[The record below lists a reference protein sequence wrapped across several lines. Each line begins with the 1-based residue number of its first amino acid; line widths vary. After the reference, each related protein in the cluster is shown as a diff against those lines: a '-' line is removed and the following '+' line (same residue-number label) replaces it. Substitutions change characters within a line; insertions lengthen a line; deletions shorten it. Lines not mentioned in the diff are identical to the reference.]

1 MIKRIISLTLCLLI
15 VASVFA
21 GCAKDE
27 DDLGAYIDM
36 YLTDQIYD
44 LDPAY
49 AFGNESALK
58 IVSLV
63 FDNLFVLD
71 DDGKVKKSLAKDYTI
86 REDDN
91 TKEYEMII
99 TLQDTC
105 WTDGT
110 AITANDVYFAWTRVL
125 QSDSSFE
132 AASLLFDIKNARAA
146 KEGDVS
152 IDDVAISA
160 INEKQIRI
168 LFEEKIDYD
177 QFLIKISSYAL
188 APIREDIVS
197 KTADW
202 AKKPA
207 TICSSGPFRL
217 REVSYKAGDEHIT
230 LERNPYYY
238 RDIEKDDVD

>member
-1 MIKRIISLTLCLLI
+1 MTKRIISLILCLLM
-15 VASVFA
+15 VVSVFA

-27 DDLGAYIDM
+27 DDLGAYINM

-49 AFGNESALK
+49 AYGNESALK

-132 AASLLFDIKNARAA
+132 AASLLFDIKNARAV
-146 KEGDVS
+146 KEGGGDNGFT

-160 INEKQIRI
+160 PNEKEVHIEFETAIVALQRI
-168 LFEEKIDYD
+168 LM
-177 QFLIKISSYAL
+177 
-188 APIREDIVS
+188 
-197 KTADW
+197 
-202 AKKPA
+202 
-207 TICSSGPFRL
+207 
-217 REVSYKAGDEHIT
+217 
-230 LERNPYYY
+230 LE
-238 RDIEKDDVD
+238 